1 MSENKRFTVDY
12 DITTGNYDIHDK
24 KVGNGVDG
32 YIAYLSDEKRAN
44 NLCNKLN
51 GQSELIKRLKT
62 IREEQTK
69 TILKQKRKIKE
80 LEKENEKLK
89 GYNKSQEL
97 EIVRL
102 HNLADAMSGV
112 LKELGVYDVYDE
124 EQINSVKEKLK

>member
-1 MSENKRFTVDY
+1 MTERFTVDY

-80 LEKENEKLK
+80 LEERNKRQ
-89 GYNKSQEL
+89 YN
-97 EIVRL
+97 R
-102 HNLADAMSGV
+102 
-112 LKELGVYDVYDE
+112 LKELTELLYE
-124 EQINSVKEKLK
+124 RQWEKLENMVEEWEKADELLQKEWHNYGDL